1 MRTAAAAILL
11 ILICG
16 TAGRPH
22 GVSADERSPAFPRID
37 SRLKAGEPVKVVCLG
52 DSVTGVY
59 YHTGGRRAYPE
70 MLELALKRLYP
81 DAKVTVINAGIS
93 GNSTRNGL
101 ARLDRDVLELKP
113 DLVTVMFGL
122 NDMVAVPVEEYRT
135 NLMAIAERCRKQG
148 AEVLFCT
155 PNAIFDDGGARTTA
169 KLVEFCGAMMDAG
182 KELGVPVCDCY
193 AAHVSTRER
202 DAAAWRLMM
211 SDAIHPN
218 MDGHKLNAVAIAR
231 TISGRETSLDSVE
244 SLQPA
249 IPRTLARL
257 KGNEPVR
264 VLAMSPLD
272 AVVEKA
278 LRAIAP
284 DAKVEVTGW
293 STEGKTL
300 QQLEAEAK
308 EVRGKNVD
316 LVVIAI
322 PEAITPG
329 EEPIERDLASF
340 IWTLNWSLSFGHQ
353 EWDVI
358 VVAPS
363 VLDAELGP
371 PDEKAEAFTRRM
383 VKAQDLSLIGRDI
396 NDARSPEEIISNWIR
411 AQRSRKVEES
421 AR

>member
-1 MRTAAAAILL
+1 MRTITLVILL
-11 ILICG
+11 VLASG
-16 TAGRPH
+16 TAGLR
-22 GVSADERSPAFPRID
+22 SAMADESVSAFPRID

-81 DAKVTVINAGIS
+81 DAKVTVVNAGIS

-101 ARLDRDVLELKP
+101 SRLDREVLDHKP

-122 NDMVAVPVEEYRT
+122 NDIVGVPVEEYRT
-135 NLMAIAERCRKQG
+135 NLKTIAERCRKQG

-155 PNAIFDDGGARTTA
+155 PNAIFDDGGTRTTA
-169 KLVEFCGAMMDAG
+169 KLVEYCGTMKEVG

-193 AAHVSTRER
+193 AAHVSARER

-218 MDGHKLNAVAIAR
+218 MDGHKLNAVEIAR

-244 SLQPA
+244 PLQPA
-249 IPRTLARL
+249 IPRTLKRM
-257 KGNEPVR
+257 KEGEPLR
-264 VLAMSPLD
+264 VLAMTPVD
-272 AVVEKA
+272 EVVEKA
-278 LRAIAP
+278 LRAVAP
-284 DAKVEVTGW
+284 NSKVEVIRW
-293 STEGKTL
+293 PTEGKTL
-300 QQLEAEAK
+300 QQLEVEAK
-308 EVRGKNVD
+308 EVRGKPVD

-322 PEAITPG
+322 PAAITPG
-329 EEPIERDLASF
+329 EKPIESNVASF

-363 VLDAELGP
+363 VLKAEPGP
-371 PDEKAEAFTRRM
+371 AEQKAEAFTRRM
-383 VKAQDLSLIGRDI
+383 VKAQDLGLIGRMKGDG
-396 NDARSPEEIISNWIR
+396 RKPEEIVGEWLKGQSGR
-411 AQRSRKVEES
+411 AGASPTD
-421 AR
+421 